1 MIYAKLIQPIF
12 GCDQADCLD
21 TNSIEEAQT
30 LVRRCAEPRPAGDK
44 VKAAVVR
51 ASRRLGFSFSRTKD
65 IWYRDARR
73 IGATEMDQ
81 LRRTADAIAIQ
92 QSIVSIHTLRNR
104 LIASRSPDSCRIVK
118 AIDDTLSA
126 LSRETEGPNE
136 IERPSRFAVPSNTGE
151 PFAIVAA
158 RRSNEKV

>member
-65 IWYRDARR
+65 IWYGDARR

-92 QSIVSIHTLRNR
+92 QSIVSIHTSE
-104 LIASRSPDSCRIVK
+104 IA
-118 AIDDTLSA
+118 
-126 LSRETEGPNE
+126 
-136 IERPSRFAVPSNTGE
+136 
-151 PFAIVAA
+151 
-158 RRSNEKV
+158 